1 MATSVSLAIDQG
13 TSFARV
19 LTIQDDSNV
28 AIDVTGYTFR
38 GQARVKYDS
47 ASPSFS
53 FAFSI
58 RTQTGG
64 NVGKV
69 DMTLAPADTSPL
81 VIKSPTDY
89 VYDVEMVEPG
99 GTVRRLFEGIVTVN
113 PEATK

>member
-1 MATSVSLAIDQG
+1 MASTVNLSIDQG

-28 AIDVTGYTFR
+28 AIDITGYTFR

-47 ASPSFS
+47 ASPSLT
-53 FAFSI
+53 FAFAI

-69 DMTLAPADTSPL
+69 DMSLAAAATESLAIKAATS
-81 VIKSPTDY
+81 Y

-99 GTVRRLFEGIVTVN
+99 GTVRRLFEGIVTVS